1 MTHKMSYSFFQL
13 RLVGRVSDSKQGPMI
28 GCGATGIDMDTL
40 TLFTIIL
47 AVTSIVLAV
56 VSLVLSIL
64 FYVWSKRSNED
75 IQKSAIHID
84 HNTAEIQKLF
94 DRFYSDTFGIMKNTV
109 IAMQTR
115 LFANTDSDTTKV
127 VTTAEVST
135 VENNSEPLV

>member
-1 MTHKMSYSFFQL
+1 
-13 RLVGRVSDSKQGPMI
+13 
-28 GCGATGIDMDTL
+28 MDTL